1 MLECSMLECVIVKS
15 TYLPNLRGN
24 LGSMAAAL
32 ATSHVCLSGQVVP
45 LLHKPANRRQCTR
58 KTRALHNE
66 SSSSRSNPARKASVQ
81 EESHSATA
89 EKPLQSQEKA
99 RFLQL
104 EEDTPRERALK
115 GRAPHVSKDERK
127 LLGRRRLLSKGLLA
141 AVCCPL
147 CSQLQTASA
156 AEWSYGGP
164 SGPTGWG
171 GFCAFGRQQSPV
183 DVPVK
188 GSQLKMDALGKLHFN
203 YSAADVTV
211 VNTGHGTMQVSC
223 TGLCVSHSLVHLLLL
238 KASYSAERSATGMLH
253 SVHSGQLREQCIRA
267 SLLPEG

>member
-1 MLECSMLECVIVKS
+1 M
-15 TYLPNLRGN
+15 
-24 LGSMAAAL
+24 

-66 SSSSRSNPARKASVQ
+66 SSASRSNPAQKASVQ
-81 EESHSATA
+81 EESLGATT
-89 EKPLQSQEKA
+89 EKPPQSQEKA
-99 RFLQL
+99 RSL
-104 EEDTPRERALK
+104 EEHKPRERALK

-127 LLGRRRLLSKGLLA
+127 LLGRRRLISKGLLA

-188 GSQLKMDALGKLHFN
+188 GAQLKMDALGKLHFN

-223 TGLCVSHSLVHLLLL
+223 TWSSCPQIGGSHSLVYLLLL
-238 KASYSAERSATGMLH
+238 KACYMAESFSDNVCFTVYILVISKSNPFELASCQKGDRCLH
-253 SVHSGQLREQCIRA
+253 PQS
-267 SLLPEG
+267 